1 MKNPHALTRATML
14 VALLA
19 LGACSREANPP
30 ANQPAG
36 DAAASA
42 ATTPAGTAPT
52 TPTPAAPAAGSETP
66 VTAPVAASPDA
77 SAAKDESALERVAAL
92 PAAAKLP
99 AGKWV
104 AGTNYRP
111 LSPAQPTDVAPDK
124 VEVVEMF
131 WYACP
136 HCYALDP
143 YLESWRKS
151 KPAYIEFRRVPV
163 TWGPVHR
170 SHAQLFYALQALGK
184 EEAVHA
190 AVFSEMN
197 EKKNFMFAQGNER
210 ESLAAQVAFVKS
222 QGISEADFMNAY
234 NSFSVQ
240 TNLQKADELM
250 RRYKV
255 EGVPLLVINGKYV
268 TDVSMAGSP
277 ANVISIVTDLAA
289 SEKRR

>member
-1 MKNPHALTRATML
+1 MKNPRVVTRAAARTAML
-14 VALLA
+14 IALLA

-30 ANQPAG
+30 ANNPAG
-36 DAAASA
+36 AAAA
-42 ATTPAGTAPT
+42 PTATAPASTAPT
-52 TPTPAAPAAGSETP
+52 TPTPAAP
-66 VTAPVAASPDA
+66 VTASPDA

-92 PAAAKLP
+92 PAAARLP

-143 YLESWRKS
+143 FLESWRKS

-190 AVFSEMN
+190 AIFSEMN
-197 EKKNFMFAQGNER
+197 EKKNYMFAQGDER

-255 EGVPLLVINGKYV
+255 EGVPLLVINGKYL

-277 ANVISIVTDLAA
+277 ANVISIVNDLAA

>member
-1 MKNPHALTRATML
+1 MKKFPAVTRAAML
-14 VALLA
+14 IALLA

-30 ANQPAG
+30 ANVPSG
-36 DAAASA
+36 DATASA
-42 ATTPAGTAPT
+42 PATAEPAALAPT
-52 TPTPAAPAAGSETP
+52 AAAPGAGAG
-66 VTAPVAASPDA
+66 APAAASPDA
-77 SAAKDESALERVAAL
+77 SAARDESALERVAAL

-99 AGKWV
+99 AGKWL

-111 LSPAQPTDVAPDK
+111 LAPAQPTDVAPDK
-124 VEVVEMF
+124 VEVIEMF

-151 KPAYIEFRRVPV
+151 KPAYIEFRRIPV
-163 TWGPVHR
+163 TWGAVHR
-170 SHAQLFYALQALGK
+170 AHAQLFYTLQALGK

-197 EKKNFMFAQGNER
+197 EKKNYMFAQGDER
-210 ESLAAQVAFVKS
+210 ESLAAQVAFIKS

-240 TNLQKADELM
+240 TNMQKGDELM

-277 ANVISIVTDLAA
+277 ANVISILNDLAA

>member
-1 MKNPHALTRATML
+1 MKKTNALMC

-19 LGACSREANPP
+19 LAACSGATPPASNTPANPP
-30 ANQPAG
+30 AATSPAPATTTPAATAPVVPVPASESTATAKPAAAKA
-36 DAAASA
+36 DAAAS
-42 ATTPAGTAPT
+42 
-52 TPTPAAPAAGSETP
+52 SE
-66 VTAPVAASPDA
+66 
-77 SAAKDESALERVAAL
+77 ESALERTAAL
-92 PAAAKLP
+92 PASATLP

-111 LSPAQPTDVAPDK
+111 VMPAQPTDAAPGK

-151 KPAYIEFRRVPV
+151 KAAYIEFRRVPV
-163 TWGPVHR
+163 TWGEIHR
-170 SHAQLFYALQALGK
+170 AHARLFYTLQALGK
-184 EEAVHA
+184 EEALHG
-190 AVFSEMN
+190 AVFGEMHD
-197 EKKNFMFAQGNER
+197 KKNYLFTQGDER
-210 ESLAAQVAFVKS
+210 ATLAAQVAFVKS

-240 TNLQKADELM
+240 TNLQKADDLV

-255 EGVPLLVINGKYV
+255 EGVPLMVVNGKYL
-268 TDVSMAGSP
+268 TDVTMAGNP
-277 ANVISIVTDLAA
+277 ANVIAIVNDLAA

>member
-1 MKNPHALTRATML
+1 MKNPPAKTRAVML
-14 VALLA
+14 MALLA
-19 LGACSREANPP
+19 LSACSREANPP
-30 ANQPAG
+30 ANNPAG
-36 DAAASA
+36 DTAAASA
-42 ATTPAGTAPT
+42 AVPATAPPT
-52 TPTPAAPAAGSETP
+52 TPMPVAPASAG
-66 VTAPVAASPDA
+66 ADA
-77 SAAKDESALERVAAL
+77 SAARDESALERVAPL
-92 PAAAKLP
+92 PATAKLP

-124 VEVVEMF
+124 VEVVEIF

-151 KPAYIEFRRVPV
+151 KPAHIEFRRVPV

-170 SHAQLFYALQALGK
+170 AHAQLFYTLQALGK

-197 EKKNFMFAQGNER
+197 DRKNYMFAQGNER

-255 EGVPLLVINGKYV
+255 EGVPLLVINGKYL
-268 TDVSMAGSP
+268 TDVSMAGSL
-277 ANVISIVTDLAA
+277 ANVISIVSDLAA
-289 SEKRR
+289 SEKHR

>member
-1 MKNPHALTRATML
+1 MKNPRVVTRAAARTAML
-14 VALLA
+14 IALLA

-30 ANQPAG
+30 ANNPAG
-36 DAAASA
+36 AAAA
-42 ATTPAGTAPT
+42 PTATAPASTAPT
-52 TPTPAAPAAGSETP
+52 TPTPAAPAAP
-66 VTAPVAASPDA
+66 VTASPDA

-92 PAAAKLP
+92 PAAARLP

-143 YLESWRKS
+143 FLESWRKS

-197 EKKNFMFAQGNER
+197 EKKNYMFAQGDER

-222 QGISEADFMNAY
+222 HGISEADFMNAY

-255 EGVPLLVINGKYV
+255 EGVPLLVINGKYL

-277 ANVISIVTDLAA
+277 ANVISIVNDLAA